1 MATPVVPSQFAVG
14 KNRIIHK
21 PTTATFSFE
30 TGHTTFKS
38 INWGRADEQLSSG
51 LDYRKDDIIRVA
63 QQLLSKLP
71 RQGSDMKRRQFI
83 TLLGCAAAWP
93 SRRARSR
100 HPIKSLL
107 DF

>member
-1 MATPVVPSQFAVG
+1 MVTPVVPNQFAVG

-30 TGHTTFKS
+30 KGHTAFKS

-51 LDYRKDDIIRVA
+51 LRYRKDDIVRVA

-71 RQGSDMKRRQFI
+71 R
-83 TLLGCAAAWP
+83 
-93 SRRARSR
+93 
-100 HPIKSLL
+100 
-107 DF
+107 

>member
-14 KNRIIHK
+14 KSRIIHK

-30 TGHTTFKS
+30 IGHTTFKS

-51 LDYRKDDIIRVA
+51 SVA

-71 RQGSDMKRRQFI
+71 GRRNEVI
-83 TLLGCAAAWP
+83 E
-93 SRRARSR
+93 
-100 HPIKSLL
+100 
-107 DF
+107 